1 MENKFDKQFNEI
13 DQEVQQE
20 STGTNPGTSNSKRT
34 STAKLLIEVVEED
47 EEIIQ
52 LFHND
57 IKDAFAR
64 ILVEGHHEI
73 WRIRS
78 RQFKQWLV
86 KQFWER
92 YTKAPNTNALNEALL
107 VIESMA
113 RFNGEKYTLANRV
126 ARAENGTL
134 WYDLTDVG
142 WKAVCITDAGWGITE
157 HPPVL
162 FRRYQHQA
170 AQVEPLPGGDIKRI
184 LNYLNISQPE
194 QQLLF
199 LVYLVS
205 CFIPGFPHPIPIIY
219 GVQGSAKSSLSKVM
233 RAVIDPSAIEVSEL
247 PKNHIELVQK
257 LSHHWCIVFDNIS
270 YISDEVSDLL
280 CRAATGTGFSKR
292 ELFTD
297 DEDIILQLKH
307 CVALNGINLMATRP
321 DLLERSVLFELERIP
336 KDKRRREQKMFAEL
350 RKDLPQILGGVF
362 DVLSRALGIYP
373 TIELTEYPRMA
384 DFAQWGCAIAEAMGH
399 TRDEFLKAYDKNIS
413 RQNAEVINENII
425 AAVLIDFMNDRNE
438 WDGTP
443 KDLYEAVCDVAE
455 NSFGI
460 KPDRDKHFPKA
471 ANAFMRQ
478 LNRLVPTLEEEGLKI
493 HQEKGKERRIFIQNK
508 KVSESIADTAASS
521 QEEDLTSLINF

>member
-1 MENKFDKQFNEI
+1 MENTLDKQFNEI

-20 STGTNPGTSNSKRT
+20 STSTGTSGNKRP
-34 STAKLLIEVVEED
+34 STAKLLIELVEDDGAIE
-47 EEIIQ
+47 

-64 ILVEGHHEI
+64 IYVEEHHEI

-78 RQFKQWLV
+78 KQFKQWLV
-86 KQFWER
+86 KQFWEQHD
-92 YTKAPNTNALNEALL
+92 KAPSTNALNEALN
-107 VIESMA
+107 VIESKA
-113 RFNGEKYTLANRV
+113 RFNGEQYTLANRV
-126 ARAENGTL
+126 ARAEDGTL
-134 WYDLTDVG
+134 WYDLTDGG
-142 WKAVCITDAGWGITE
+142 WKAVRVTPKGWEVITN
-157 HPPVL
+157 PPIL

-170 AQVEPLPGGDIKRI
+170 AQIEPQSGGDIKRI
-184 LNYLNISQPE
+184 LDYINISQPE
-194 QQLLF
+194 QRLLF
-199 LVYLVS
+199 LIYLVS
-205 CFIPGFPHPIPIIY
+205 CFVPGFPHPIPIIY

-233 RAVIDPSAIEVSEL
+233 RAIIDPSAIEVSEL
-247 PKNHIELVQK
+247 PKNHVELVQK

-297 DEDIILQLKH
+297 DEDIIVVLKH
-307 CVALNGINLMATRP
+307 CVALNGINLVATRP

-362 DVLSRALGIYP
+362 DVLSRALDIYP

-384 DFAQWGCAIAEAMGH
+384 DFTQWGCAIAEAMGY
-399 TRDEFLKAYDKNIS
+399 TRDEFLKAYDKNIA
-413 RQNAEVINENII
+413 RQNAEVINENIV
-425 AAVLIDFMNDRNE
+425 AAILVEFMESRSE
-438 WDGTP
+438 WNGTP
-443 KDLYEAVCDVAE
+443 KELYEVARDIAE

-471 ANAFMRQ
+471 ANALTRQ
-478 LNRLVPTLEEEGLKI
+478 LNRLLPTLEEEGLKI
-493 HQEKGKERRIFIQNK
+493 HQEKGRERRIFIQNQK
-508 KVSESIADTAASS
+508 ASESVADTAASP
-521 QEEDLTSLINF
+521 QDDDLSGLINF